1 MKLSLFELIITR
13 PLGFIIRTIY
23 NLVQNYG
30 LSILLFTV
38 IVKLI
43 LMPLQIKSQKA
54 MKKQQKIQPII
65 AELQK
70 KYANDQQKLQQE
82 MMKVYKENGV
92 SMTGGCLPLL
102 IQFPILIGLY
112 RVIQRPITYIRG
124 INFADS
130 TSIENIKTVV
140 AGMTEKFPDIIGRLS
155 SMSPEQL
162 QKTYQIQ
169 LSTWADKLG
178 LAQDF
183 GWHINF
189 KFLGLDLSG
198 VPSAAFSAIM
208 RGDFSDIG
216 TVLLILIPVLAVL
229 TTWLSMRQ
237 SQKLTQNPNVKQNDD
252 DPSQSMSKSMNMM
265 MPIMTGFFTFSLPSG
280 IGIYWIISSVMQ
292 IIQQY
297 ALDKYFNEKEDDF
310 VVTIPDKN
318 RKNGKKRRRR

>member
-1 MKLSLFELIITR
+1 MKLSLFELLITR
-13 PLGFIIRTIY
+13 PLGFVIRVIY
-23 NLVQNYG
+23 DLVQNYG
-30 LSILLFTV
+30 LSIILFTIV
-38 IVKLI
+38 IKLI
-43 LMPLQIKSQKA
+43 LMPLQAKSQKA

-70 KYANDQQKLQQE
+70 KYANDQQKLQAE

-112 RVIQRPITYIRG
+112 SVIRRPITYIRG
-124 INFADS
+124 VNFAD
-130 TSIENIKTVV
+130 ETVLERV
-140 AGMTEKFPDIIGRLS
+140 KSVLAQMTEKFPEIVGKLS
-155 SMSPEQL
+155 SLSPEQL
-162 QKTYQIQ
+162 QKNYQIQ

-178 LAQDF
+178 LAKDF

-198 VPSAAFSAIM
+198 VPSSALSAIS
-208 RGDFSDIG
+208 RGDFSDMG

-280 IGIYWIISSVMQ
+280 IGIYWIVSSIMQ
-292 IIQQY
+292 IVQQY
-297 ALDKYFNEKEDDF
+297 VLDRYFNEKEDD
-310 VVTIPDKN
+310 VIVTIQDKN